1 MDELENELKEVDVR
15 LMELFQKRMKIVSK
29 IADYKIKNNI
39 AIQDKNREQ
48 VVIERSLQRLKN
60 EGDKEYVISFLQS
73 MMKISKEMQ
82 EKMKK

>member
-1 MDELENELKEVDVR
+1 MDQLENELKEVD
-15 LMELFQKRMKIVSK
+15 LILIELFQKRMKIVSK

-48 VVIERSLQRLKN
+48 VVIEKSLEWLNN
-60 EGDKEYVISFLQS
+60 EGNKEYIISFLQS

>member
-1 MDELENELKEVDVR
+1 MDQLEKELKEVDLI
-15 LMELFQKRMKIVSK
+15 LMKLFQKRMKIVSK
-29 IADYKIKNNI
+29 IADYKIRNNI

-60 EGDKEYVISFLQS
+60 ECDKKYIISFLQS

-82 EKMKK
+82 EKMK